1 MHPMPQLRVRTRS
14 RIAPPETP
22 ARRKRRALRIIA
34 LLRERY
40 PQVRVPLRHR
50 DPFQLLVA
58 TMLSAQCTDV
68 MVNRVTP
75 VLFEKFKTP
84 AHFATARPRDVE
96 RIVKPTG
103 FFRQKT
109 RAIID
114 MSQSLLERFGGRVP
128 LTMRELVTLQGV
140 GRKTANVLLSAK
152 RLEPWGGGDESA
164 DGLGVV
170 VDTHVRRLSQR
181 LGLAA
186 TDDPVKIEQEL
197 MQIIPREEW
206 DGFSL
211 RLIYFGR
218 EICTARNPQCPTCP
232 LRQYCPS
239 APYLGFPPWMRG
251 RARQRPTPG
260 RMR

>member
-1 MHPMPQLRVRTRS
+1 MPQLRVRTRS
-14 RIAPPETP
+14 RIAPTETP

-34 LLRERY
+34 LLKERH

-58 TMLSAQCTDV
+58 TILSAQCTDV
-68 MVNRVTP
+68 MVNRVTL

-84 AHFATARPRDVE
+84 GDFTAARPRDVE
-96 RIVKPTG
+96 RVIKPTG

-109 RAIID
+109 RAIIG
-114 MSQSLLERFGGRVP
+114 MSKSLLERFDGRVP
-128 LTMRELVTLQGV
+128 LTMEKLVTLEGV
-140 GRKTANVLLSAK
+140 GRKTANVVLSAK
-152 RLEPWGGGDESA
+152 RLEPWGGGDDAA

-186 TDDPVKIEQEL
+186 PDDPVKIEQEL
-197 MQIIPREEW
+197 MQVIPREEW

-218 EICTARNPQCPTCP
+218 EVCTARTPQCPTCP
-232 LRQYCPS
+232 LRQDCPS
-239 APYLGFPPWMRG
+239 ALYLGFPPWMRG
-251 RARQRPTPG
+251 RVRRRPTPG